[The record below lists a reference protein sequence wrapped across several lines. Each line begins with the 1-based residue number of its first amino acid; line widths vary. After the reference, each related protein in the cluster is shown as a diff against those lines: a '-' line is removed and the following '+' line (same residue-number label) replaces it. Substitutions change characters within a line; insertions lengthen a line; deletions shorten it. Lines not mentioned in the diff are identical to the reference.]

1 MFFPKNGKFLRPFC
15 FVWCEKMRPTLVS
28 AVFINSVMRRNNFMN
43 WLPEEELKGLSDN
56 FFDDFIDHIDFPLED
71 IDTTNGEGGD
81 WDAQFKELE
90 PPPMDMF
97 TSFPSEFNSCAA
109 IKAGTQ
115 KALPVLSGSSAAL
128 SGINSTVQQSS
139 SSHPEVKVSKL
150 FQSSSPVSVLESS
163 DGSFSPQNS
172 TSQRLSFPVKGVRS
186 KRRRPTTLRLGYIYP
201 FEPEK
206 LIPPGESE
214 SETYYS
220 SSEQHAK
227 KKRKISPSS
236 SYSSASSSS
245 EGLNSDGIVW
255 KCTHCETTK
264 TPQWREGP
272 NGPKTLC
279 NACGVRFRSGR
290 LVPEYRPASSP
301 TFIPSVHS
309 NSHRKIIE
317 MRRKEGDQ
325 FDDTPA
331 W

>member
-1 MFFPKNGKFLRPFC
+1 
-15 FVWCEKMRPTLVS
+15 
-28 AVFINSVMRRNNFMN
+28 MN
-43 WLPEEELKGLSDN
+43 WLPEEEFKSLSDN
-56 FFDDFIDHIDFPLED
+56 FFDDFINHIDFPLED
-71 IDTTNGEGGD
+71 IDTNNGEGGD
-81 WDAQFKELE
+81 WDAKFQELE

-97 TSFPSEFNSCAA
+97 TSFPSEFNSCA
-109 IKAGTQ
+109 ISS
-115 KALPVLSGSSAAL
+115 KALPVLKQSVASAAL
-128 SGINSTVQQSS
+128 SGVNNTLHQSS

-163 DGSFSPQNS
+163 DTSYSPQNS
-172 TSQRLSFPVKGVRS
+172 TSQRLTFPVKGMRS
-186 KRRRPTTLRLGYIYP
+186 KRKRPTTLRLRYLYP

-206 LIPPGESE
+206 LTPGELE
-214 SETYYS
+214 SKTYY

-227 KKRKISPSS
+227 KKRKIFTSNHTV
-236 SYSSASSSS
+236 SSSS
-245 EGLNSDGIVW
+245 EAFNYDGLVIR

-317 MRRKEGDQ
+317 MRSREGEQ
-325 FDDTPA
+325 LPT
-331 W
+331 WLMR

>member
-1 MFFPKNGKFLRPFC
+1 
-15 FVWCEKMRPTLVS
+15 
-28 AVFINSVMRRNNFMN
+28 MN
-43 WLPEEELKGLSDN
+43 WLPEEEFKSLSDN
-56 FFDDFIDHIDFPLED
+56 FFDDFINNIDFPLED
-71 IDTTNGEGGD
+71 IDTTNGDGDGD
-81 WDAQFKELE
+81 WDAKFQELE

-97 TSFPSEFNSCAA
+97 NSFPSALNSCGS
-109 IKAGTQ
+109 KAVS
-115 KALPVLSGSSAAL
+115 VLKQSGASVAL
-128 SGINSTVQQSS
+128 SGTLHQSS
-139 SSHPEVKVSKL
+139 SSSSSSHRDVKVSKL

-172 TSQRLSFPVKGVRS
+172 TSHQRLTFPVKGLRS
-186 KRRRPTTLRLGYIYP
+186 KRKRPTTLRLRYLYP

-206 LIPPGESE
+206 LSPGESE
-214 SETYYS
+214 SETYFS
-220 SSEQHAK
+220 DEQHGK

-236 SYSSASSSS
+236 CSMSS
-245 EGLNSDGIVW
+245 NSDDEIVW

-301 TFIPSVHS
+301 TFISSLHS

-317 MRRKEGDQ
+317 MRSREDDQ
-325 FDDTPA
+325 LPT
-331 W
+331 WLMRS